1 MAYDDTGTRRRP
13 GRSLV
18 VGLLALALLLVLIW
32 VLVLGLDDEGS
43 DVTAPPEPTP
53 SSSSVGAPDLSWAE
67 YQGVRLPVSRQA
79 GPASTADGRASGFER
94 SDLGAALAAA
104 HLVVRAG
111 PGPGPGVYE
120 PTIAEQVV
128 GPDKSALAA
137 TVERDYDAARTESS
151 IEDGQPLGA
160 GNVDFLGYR
169 IDASSDSMRQV
180 TLVEQAPD
188 ANGVPQYFEVAVA
201 VQWVD
206 GDWRLVAPREGTW
219 TTAFTQLDQGPA
231 SYTRFDQAG

>member
-1 MAYDDTGTRRRP
+1 MT
-13 GRSLV
+13 
-18 VGLLALALLLVLIW
+18 
-32 VLVLGLDDEGS
+32 
-43 DVTAPPEPTP
+43 
-53 SSSSVGAPDLSWAE
+53 
-67 YQGVRLPVSRQA
+67 
-79 GPASTADGRASGFER
+79 
-94 SDLGAALAAA
+94 LGAALAAA

-111 PGPGPGVYE
+111 PGPGPRVYE

-128 GPDKSALAA
+128 GPDKRALAA
-137 TVERDYDAARTESS
+137 TIERDYDAARTQSG

-169 IDASSDSMRQV
+169 IDASSGSMRQV

-188 ANGVPQYFEVAVA
+188 ANGVPQYFEVPVA

-219 TTAFTQLDQGPA
+219 TTAFTQLDQEPA
-231 SYTRFDQAG
+231 SYKRFGQAG